1 MAALA
6 VLQAGTFATGAELTA
21 IVFSIF
27 GDGSARFNF
36 ANASGMSTKFF
47 SHDRLPPVGERGS
60 YRASAVSSIGTD
72 RHGPSFLARW
82 LRALGCT

>member
-47 SHDRLPPVGERGS
+47 SHDRFLLSAKEAVIVPV
-60 YRASAVSSIGTD
+60 
-72 RHGPSFLARW
+72 L
-82 LRALGCT
+82 